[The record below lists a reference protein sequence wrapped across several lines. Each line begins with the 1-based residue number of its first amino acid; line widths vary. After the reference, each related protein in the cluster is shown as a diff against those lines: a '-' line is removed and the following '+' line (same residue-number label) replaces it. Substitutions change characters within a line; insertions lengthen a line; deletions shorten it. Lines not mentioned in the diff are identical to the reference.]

1 VSDLDI
7 RADGEHRYLAEVTD
21 EDGASSEYTVEV
33 PESLLDELNLEPA
46 DEPLL
51 VRSALEL
58 LLAKHG
64 EALGNSFG
72 LDEAV
77 RAYPGFLDELRA
89 AAGR

>member
-1 VSDLDI
+1 MSHLDI
-7 RADGEHRYLAEVTD
+7 RADGEHRYRADVTGA
-21 EDGASSEYTVEV
+21 DGKPSQYVVQV

-51 VRSALEL
+51 VRTALDL

-64 EALGNSFG
+64 EALGTTFS
-72 LDEAV
+72 LDEAAQ
-77 RAYPGFLDELRA
+77 AYPGFLDELRA